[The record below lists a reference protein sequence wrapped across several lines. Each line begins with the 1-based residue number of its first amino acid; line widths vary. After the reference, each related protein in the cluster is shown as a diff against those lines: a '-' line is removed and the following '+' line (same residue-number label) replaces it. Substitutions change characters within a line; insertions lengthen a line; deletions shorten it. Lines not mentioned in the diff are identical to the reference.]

1 MVDPRSPLYAWEQ
14 IRDAVRSRINDGTYP
29 DRLPAEVDL
38 SAEFDVSRET
48 VRKAL
53 KALIDDGLIVS
64 IRGRGYFVT
73 KRG

>member
-14 IRDAVRSRINDGTYP
+14 IRDAVRLRIDDGTYP